1 MASLNLDGSI
11 KEVYMMEAESEDSE
25 QLTSE
30 NTDNFFVKRYN
41 LKASSIQ
48 KEIRYICKE
57 CGKQMTK
64 QSSLNAHRR
73 AIHEGIK
80 YPCGQCQHESTSKG
94 NLVNTKEL
102 FMKE

>member
-30 NTDNFFVKRYN
+30 NTDSFFVKRYN

-48 KEIRYICKE
+48 KEMRYICKE

-64 QSSLNAHRR
+64 RSNLNARKR
-73 AIHEGIK
+73 AVHEGIK
-80 YPCGQCQHESTSKG
+80 YPCGQCLYEAT
-94 NLVNTKEL
+94 
-102 FMKE
+102 